1 MCTHYKCRREIHR
14 TGGKENFCSE
24 LSNSAVMTG
33 NPIHKALSYRQKPV
47 FPNPYL

>member
-1 MCTHYKCRREIHR
+1 MSVKMIEIH
-14 TGGKENFCSE
+14 GQEGKRKNFCPE
-24 LSNSAVMTG
+24 LSNSDVMTG